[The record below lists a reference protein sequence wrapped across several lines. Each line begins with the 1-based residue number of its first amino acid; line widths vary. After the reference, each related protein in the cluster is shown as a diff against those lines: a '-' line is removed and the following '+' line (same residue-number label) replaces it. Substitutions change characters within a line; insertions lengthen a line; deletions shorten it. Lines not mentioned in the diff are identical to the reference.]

1 MRISDIIN
9 NDSVEIGAELCSKDE
24 ALERLTAIHRRLGNI
39 YNSRGFLNKLK
50 EHEEEHN
57 SAVAC
62 RIAIPALCDSMARNT
77 RISAITVR
85 DGVEYGAPDHKKV
98 KLIFLIAGRDEPEEL
113 LRLKTRLMRL
123 LMDADFTAQLGSAK
137 TAEEFVTLIKQQE
150 EERYRKE
157 WKDAY
162 DCSKFL
168 IENKKKKRLLP
179 GRVRE
184 RFIKQKSR

>member
-39 YNSRGFLNKLK
+39 YNSSDFLDKLK

-62 RIAIPALCDSMARNT
+62 RIAIPALSDSAARNT

-85 DGVEYGAPDHKKV
+85 GGVEYGAPDHKKV
-98 KLIFLIAGRDEPEEL
+98 KLIFLIAGRDNNEEL
-113 LRLKTRLMRL
+113 LRLRTRLMRL
-123 LMDADFTAQLGSAK
+123 LMDAGFTARLGSADS
-137 TAEEFVTLIKQQE
+137 AEEFVALIKEQE
-150 EERYRKE
+150 QTRFARE

-168 IENKKKKRLLP
+168 IENKKKRHLP

-184 RFIKQKSR
+184 RFIKHKSR